1 VLRAI
6 VLGIVQGITEFLPIS
21 SSAHLSI
28 VPRLLGYAAPTLA
41 FEVLL
46 HFGTLAAVAA
56 YFARDLW
63 AFLLCLVAPG
73 RLGPEET
80 RTRRRLLGLLA
91 LASVPAAV
99 VGFLLQD
106 WADQQTARPLRA
118 SVWLVLTTA
127 IMIAAELYDRAR
139 RSRLAPTAAPGER
152 KAAEATA
159 PGGLKGGAA
168 AEGEREGGR
177 AALGEREGGRAALGE
192 REGGEVGV
200 WTTGGTRSGERLVSP
215 SGGSGGA
222 RAGSGVGGAEGVRGA
237 GRVEGLDGAG
247 RVGRAARRGGRHASG
262 ASRAG
267 GAGGPGAAAA
277 PGSAEREL
285 DRLPL
290 AKATGIG
297 LGQALAL
304 VPGTSRSGI
313 TISVGLFEGV
323 SRETAARFSF
333 LLSIPA
339 ILGAGIL
346 KLDDLAGATETPAQL
361 VAGTLAAAISGFLA
375 VSFLI
380 RLLRTRTLWPFI
392 WYRLVAGGLFVL
404 LLSTVRS

>member
-1 VLRAI
+1 VFRAI
-6 VLGIVQGITEFLPIS
+6 ILGIVQGLTEFLPIS

-28 VPRLLGYAAPTLA
+28 VPRLLGYATPTLS

-46 HFGTLAAVAA
+46 HFGTLAAVVA

-63 AFLLCLVAPG
+63 AFLLSLVAPG
-73 RLGPEET
+73 RLGPQET
-80 RTRRRLLGLLA
+80 RTRRRMLGLLA

-118 SVWLVLTTA
+118 AVWLVLTTA

-139 RSRLAPTAAPGER
+139 RTRPAP
-152 KAAEATA
+152 ATA
-159 PGGLKGGAA
+159 PGEL
-168 AEGEREGGR
+168 
-177 AALGEREGGRAALGE
+177 
-192 REGGEVGV
+192 EGGEPLRGEVGGGEPLRGEV
-200 WTTGGTRSGERLVSP
+200 DSGDAATRAGLWTAGGTRSGERLGSP
-215 SGGSGGA
+215 SGGPGSGGPGFGA
-222 RAGSGVGGAEGVRGA
+222 PGSGAGLRGAAGAYPPGGVGGAAAGSGMSRAGCA
-237 GRVEGLDGAG
+237 GGRGRVDGG
-247 RVGRAARRGGRHASG
+247 RVGRAARR
-262 ASRAG
+262 AG
-267 GAGGPGAAAA
+267 GGAPAT
-277 PGSAEREL
+277 AEEEL

-290 AKATGIG
+290 PKAVGIG

-304 VPGTSRSGI
+304 IPGTSRSGI

-323 SRETAARFSF
+323 SREAAARFSF

-346 KLDDLAGATETPAQL
+346 KLDELGGATETPLEL
-361 VAGTLAAAISGFLA
+361 VAGTLAAAVSGFLA

-392 WYRLVAGGLFVL
+392 WYRLVAGALFVL

>member
-6 VLGIVQGITEFLPIS
+6 ILGIVQGLTEFLPIS

-28 VPRLLGYAAPTLA
+28 VPRLLGYATPTLS

-46 HFGTLAAVAA
+46 HFGTLAAVVA

-63 AFLLCLVAPG
+63 AFLLSLVAPG
-73 RLGPEET
+73 RLGPQET
-80 RTRRRLLGLLA
+80 RTRRRMLGLLA

-118 SVWLVLTTA
+118 AVWLMLTTA

-139 RSRLAPTAAPGER
+139 RTRPAP
-152 KAAEATA
+152 ATA
-159 PGGLKGGAA
+159 PGEL
-168 AEGEREGGR
+168 
-177 AALGEREGGRAALGE
+177 
-192 REGGEVGV
+192 EGGEPLRGEVEGGEPFRGEV
-200 WTTGGTRSGERLVSP
+200 DSEDAATRAGLWTAGGTRSGGRLGSP
-215 SGGSGGA
+215 SGGPGSGGPGLGA
-222 RAGSGVGGAEGVRGA
+222 PGSGAGTRGAAGADPPGGVGGAAAGNGMSRAGYTGGR
-237 GRVEGLDGAG
+237 GRVDGG
-247 RVGRAARRGGRHASG
+247 RVGRAARR
-262 ASRAG
+262 AG
-267 GAGGPGAAAA
+267 GGAPAT
-277 PGSAEREL
+277 AEEEL

-290 AKATGIG
+290 PKAVGIG

-304 VPGTSRSGI
+304 IPGTSRSGI

-323 SRETAARFSF
+323 SREAAARFSF

-346 KLDDLAGATETPAQL
+346 KLDELGGATETPLEL
-361 VAGTLAAAISGFLA
+361 VAGTLAAAVSGFLA

-392 WYRLVAGGLFVL
+392 WYRLVAGALFVL

>member
-28 VPRLLGYAAPTLA
+28 VPRLLGYATPTLA

-63 AFLLCLVAPG
+63 AFALCLVAPA
-73 RLGPEET
+73 RLGPEEA

-91 LASVPAAV
+91 LASIPAAA

-106 WADQQTARPLRA
+106 WADEQTARPLRA
-118 SVWLVLTTA
+118 SVWLLLTTA

-139 RSRLAPTAAPGER
+139 SRRSVPVVPVTTE
-152 KAAEATA
+152 
-159 PGGLKGGAA
+159 GA
-168 AEGEREGGR
+168 GGR
-177 AALGEREGGRAALGE
+177 
-192 REGGEVGV
+192 V
-200 WTTGGTRSGERLVSP
+200 GTRAERF
-215 SGGSGGA
+215 A
-222 RAGSGVGGAEGVRGA
+222 RGA
-237 GRVEGLDGAG
+237 G
-247 RVGRAARRGGRHASG
+247 
-262 ASRAG
+262 
-267 GAGGPGAAAA
+267 AA
-277 PGSAEREL
+277 PAPVDSEEEL
-285 DRLPL
+285 KRLPA
-290 AKATGIG
+290 AKAAGIG
-297 LGQALAL
+297 LAQALAL
-304 VPGTSRSGI
+304 IPGTSRSGV
-313 TISVGLFEGV
+313 TISAGLFEGV
-323 SRETAARFSF
+323 SRATAARFSF

-346 KLDDLAGATETPAQL
+346 KLDDLSGATETPGEL
-361 VAGTLAAAISGFLA
+361 LAGTIAAAVSGFLA

-392 WYRLVAGGLFVL
+392 WYRLIAGGLFVL
-404 LLSTVRS
+404 LLVTVRS

>member
-6 VLGIVQGITEFLPIS
+6 ILGIVQGLTEFLPIS

-28 VPRLLGYAAPTLA
+28 VPRLLGYATPTLS

-46 HFGTLAAVAA
+46 HFGTLAAVVA

-63 AFLLCLVAPG
+63 AFLLSLVAPG
-73 RLGPEET
+73 RLGPQET
-80 RTRRRLLGLLA
+80 RTRRRMLGLLA

-118 SVWLVLTTA
+118 AVWLMLTTA

-139 RSRLAPTAAPGER
+139 RTRPAP
-152 KAAEATA
+152 ATA
-159 PGGLKGGAA
+159 PGEL
-168 AEGEREGGR
+168 
-177 AALGEREGGRAALGE
+177 
-192 REGGEVGV
+192 EGGEPLRGEVEGGEPLRGEV
-200 WTTGGTRSGERLVSP
+200 EGGEPLRGEVDPEDAATRAGLWTAGGTRSGGRLGSP
-215 SGGSGGA
+215 SGGPGSGGPGLGAPGSGAGA
-222 RAGSGVGGAEGVRGA
+222 RGAAGPDPPGGVGGAAA
-237 GRVEGLDGAG
+237 GSGMSRAGYAGGRG
-247 RVGRAARRGGRHASG
+247 RVGRAARR
-262 ASRAG
+262 AG
-267 GAGGPGAAAA
+267 GGAPAT
-277 PGSAEREL
+277 AEEEL

-290 AKATGIG
+290 PKAVGIG

-304 VPGTSRSGI
+304 IPGTSRSGI

-323 SRETAARFSF
+323 SREAAARFSF

-346 KLDDLAGATETPAQL
+346 KLDELGGATETPLEL
-361 VAGTLAAAISGFLA
+361 VAGTLAAAVSGFLA

-392 WYRLVAGGLFVL
+392 WYRLVAGALFVL

>member
-6 VLGIVQGITEFLPIS
+6 ILGIVQGLTEFLPIS

-28 VPRLLGYAAPTLA
+28 VPRLLGYATPTLS

-46 HFGTLAAVAA
+46 HFGTLAAVVA

-63 AFLLCLVAPG
+63 AFLLSLVAPG
-73 RLGPEET
+73 RLGPQET
-80 RTRRRLLGLLA
+80 RTRRRMLGLLA

-139 RSRLAPTAAPGER
+139 RTRATPPAAPGE
-152 KAAEATA
+152 
-159 PGGLKGGAA
+159 L
-168 AEGEREGGR
+168 
-177 AALGEREGGRAALGE
+177 
-192 REGGEVGV
+192 EGGEVGV
-200 WTTGGTRSGERLVSP
+200 WTSGGTRSGERLVSP
-215 SGGSGGA
+215 TGGPGGA
-222 RAGSGVGGAEGVRGA
+222 RAGSSARGA
-237 GRVEGLDGAG
+237 DGADGVG
-247 RVGRAARRGGRHASG
+247 RVGRADRVDRMGRAGRRGGRG
-262 ASRAG
+262 RLGDPG
-267 GAGGPGAAAA
+267 GAGA

-290 AKATGIG
+290 AKAAGIG

-323 SRETAARFSF
+323 SREAAARFSF

-404 LLSTVRS
+404 LLATVRS

>member
-1 VLRAI
+1 VFRAI

-91 LASVPAAV
+91 LASVPAAA

-106 WADQQTARPLRA
+106 WADQQTSRPLRA

-127 IMIAAELYDRAR
+127 VMIAAELYDRAR
-139 RSRLAPTAAPGER
+139 RPRPAP
-152 KAAEATA
+152 ATA
-159 PGGLKGGAA
+159 PGEL
-168 AEGEREGGR
+168 
-177 AALGEREGGRAALGE
+177 
-192 REGGEVGV
+192 EGGEVA
-200 WTTGGTRSGERLVSP
+200 R
-215 SGGSGGA
+215 GGSGSSAPGRA
-222 RAGSGVGGAEGVRGA
+222 AAGSGVRAM
-237 GRVEGLDGAG
+237 
-247 RVGRAARRGGRHASG
+247 RAARHGRVVG
-262 ASRAG
+262 A
-267 GAGGPGAAAA
+267 PVT
-277 PGSAEREL
+277 AEEEL
-285 DRLPL
+285 DRLPV

-323 SRETAARFSF
+323 SREAAARFSF

-346 KLDDLAGATETPAQL
+346 KLDDLSGATETPAQL

-392 WYRLVAGGLFVL
+392 WYRLVAGALFVL

>member
-6 VLGIVQGITEFLPIS
+6 ILGIVQGLTEFLPIS

-28 VPRLLGYAAPTLA
+28 VPRLLGYATPTLS

-46 HFGTLAAVAA
+46 HFGTLAAVVA

-63 AFLLCLVAPG
+63 AFLLSLVAPE
-73 RLGPEET
+73 RLGPQET
-80 RTRRRLLGLLA
+80 PARRRMLGLLA

-118 SVWLVLTTA
+118 SVWLVLTTV

-139 RSRLAPTAAPGER
+139 RSR
-152 KAAEATA
+152 
-159 PGGLKGGAA
+159 GGP
-168 AEGEREGGR
+168 
-177 AALGEREGGRAALGE
+177 
-192 REGGEVGV
+192 EGGEAAPAGV
-200 WTTGGTRSGERLVSP
+200 WTADDARSGGRLGSP
-215 SGGSGGA
+215 SGGPGG
-222 RAGSGVGGAEGVRGA
+222 AGSGSRMRGIHEAGGVRSEGGTGDVRSA
-237 GRVEGLDGAG
+237 GRVH
-247 RVGRAARRGGRHASG
+247 GG
-262 ASRAG
+262 
-267 GAGGPGAAAA
+267 GGPV
-277 PGSAEREL
+277 SAGREL
-285 DRLPL
+285 DRLPV

-323 SRETAARFSF
+323 SREAAARFSF

-392 WYRLVAGGLFVL
+392 WYRLVAGALFVL

>member
-1 VLRAI
+1 VLRAL

-28 VPRLLGYAAPTLA
+28 VPRLLGYATPTLA

-63 AFLLCLVAPG
+63 AFVLCLVAPG
-73 RLGPEET
+73 RLGPAEA
-80 RTRRRLLGLLA
+80 RSRRRLLGLLA

-99 VGFLLQD
+99 VGFLLQG
-106 WADQQTARPLRA
+106 WADEQTARPLRA
-118 SVWLVLTTA
+118 SVWLVLTTV
-127 IMIAAELYDRAR
+127 ILIAAELYDRSRTAR
-139 RSRLAPTAAPGER
+139 AVPVAYPAQGAAGPAQAVRRAPTDPADRPA
-152 KAAEATA
+152 
-159 PGGLKGGAA
+159 
-168 AEGEREGGR
+168 
-177 AALGEREGGRAALGE
+177 
-192 REGGEVGV
+192 
-200 WTTGGTRSGERLVSP
+200 
-215 SGGSGGA
+215 
-222 RAGSGVGGAEGVRGA
+222 
-237 GRVEGLDGAG
+237 
-247 RVGRAARRGGRHASG
+247 
-262 ASRAG
+262 
-267 GAGGPGAAAA
+267 
-277 PGSAEREL
+277 SAEEEL
-285 DRLPL
+285 NRLPL
-290 AKATGIG
+290 AKAAGIG
-297 LGQALAL
+297 LAQALAL
-304 VPGTSRSGI
+304 VPGTSRSGV

-323 SRETAARFSF
+323 SREAAARFSF

-346 KLDDLAGATETPAQL
+346 KLDELSGATETPAEL
-361 VAGTLAAAISGFLA
+361 LAGTVAAGVSGFLA

>member
-6 VLGIVQGITEFLPIS
+6 ILGIVQGLTEFLPIS

-28 VPRLLGYAAPTLA
+28 VPRLLGYATPTLS

-46 HFGTLAAVAA
+46 HFGTLAAVVA

-63 AFLLCLVAPG
+63 AFLLSLVAPG
-73 RLGPEET
+73 RLGPQET
-80 RTRRRLLGLLA
+80 RARRRMLGLLA

-118 SVWLVLTTA
+118 AVWLVLTTA

-139 RSRLAPTAAPGER
+139 RTRPAP
-152 KAAEATA
+152 ATA
-159 PGGLKGGAA
+159 PGEL
-168 AEGEREGGR
+168 
-177 AALGEREGGRAALGE
+177 
-192 REGGEVGV
+192 EGGEATTGEVGGWEPLRGEV
-200 WTTGGTRSGERLVSP
+200 DSGDVATRAGLWTAGGTRSGERLGSP
-215 SGGSGGA
+215 SGGPGTGGPGFGAPGAGARGAAGADPPGGVGGA
-222 RAGSGVGGAEGVRGA
+222 AAGSGVSGA
-237 GRVEGLDGAG
+237 GYAGGG
-247 RVGRAARRGGRHASG
+247 RVGRAARR
-262 ASRAG
+262 AG
-267 GAGGPGAAAA
+267 GGAPAT
-277 PGSAEREL
+277 AEEEL

-290 AKATGIG
+290 PKAVGIG

-304 VPGTSRSGI
+304 IPGTSRSGI

-323 SRETAARFSF
+323 SREAAARFSF

-346 KLDDLAGATETPAQL
+346 KLDELGGATETPIEL
-361 VAGTLAAAISGFLA
+361 VAGTLAAAVSGFLA

-392 WYRLVAGGLFVL
+392 WYRLAAGALFVL

>member
-1 VLRAI
+1 VFRAI
-6 VLGIVQGITEFLPIS
+6 VLGIVQGVTEFLPIS

-28 VPRLLGYAAPTLA
+28 VPRLLGYPAPTLA

-118 SVWLVLTTA
+118 AVWLMLTTL

-139 RSRLAPTAAPGER
+139 RRARPAPAAATGGLDGPEAPGRLEHGDAAPT
-152 KAAEATA
+152 
-159 PGGLKGGAA
+159 
-168 AEGEREGGR
+168 
-177 AALGEREGGRAALGE
+177 
-192 REGGEVGV
+192 GV
-200 WTTGGTRSGERLVSP
+200 WTSGGTRSADRLVSP
-215 SGGSGGA
+215 SGGA
-222 RAGSGVGGAEGVRGA
+222 RGLGSGSRMRGVRG
-237 GRVEGLDGAG
+237 RHEVRDRDGADG
-247 RVGRAARRGGRHASG
+247 GRRGDGERG
-262 ASRAG
+262 DRRDEG
-267 GAGGPGAAAA
+267 DAAVDAQQ
-277 PGSAEREL
+277 EL

-290 AKATGIG
+290 AKAAGIG

-323 SRETAARFSF
+323 SREVAARFSF

-346 KLDDLAGATETPAQL
+346 ELDGLTSASETPAQL

-392 WYRLVAGGLFVL
+392 WYRLIAGGLFVL
-404 LLSTVRS
+404 LLATVRS

>member
-6 VLGIVQGITEFLPIS
+6 ILGIVQGLTEFLPIS

-28 VPRLLGYAAPTLA
+28 VPRLLGYATPTLS

-46 HFGTLAAVAA
+46 HFGTLAAVVA

-63 AFLLCLVAPG
+63 AFLLSLVAPG
-73 RLGPEET
+73 RLGPQET
-80 RTRRRLLGLLA
+80 RTRRRMLGLLA

-118 SVWLVLTTA
+118 AVWLMLTTA

-139 RSRLAPTAAPGER
+139 RARLAP
-152 KAAEATA
+152 ATA
-159 PGGLKGGAA
+159 PGEL
-168 AEGEREGGR
+168 EDGEPFR
-177 AALGEREGGRAALGE
+177 GEV
-192 REGGEVGV
+192 EGGEPLWGEVDSEDAATRAEL
-200 WTTGGTRSGERLVSP
+200 WTAGGTRSGGRLGSP
-215 SGGSGGA
+215 SGGPGSGGPGLGAPGSGEGA
-222 RAGSGVGGAEGVRGA
+222 RGAAGADPPGGVGGAAA
-237 GRVEGLDGAG
+237 GNGMSRAGYAGGRG
-247 RVGRAARRGGRHASG
+247 RVGRAARR
-262 ASRAG
+262 AG
-267 GAGGPGAAAA
+267 GGAPAT
-277 PGSAEREL
+277 AEEEL

-290 AKATGIG
+290 PKAVGIG

-304 VPGTSRSGI
+304 IPGTSRSGI

-323 SRETAARFSF
+323 SREAAARFSF

-346 KLDDLAGATETPAQL
+346 KLDELGGATETPLEL
-361 VAGTLAAAISGFLA
+361 VAGTLAAAVSGFLA

-392 WYRLVAGGLFVL
+392 WYRLVAGALFVL